1 VTEQS
6 AQGFFICPVLERGV
20 RNLKPD
26 NKFVTEAIMEI
37 EGLEI
42 VRVELKYCERC
53 GGLWLRIWGT
63 EDVYCPPC
71 TEEMLDLPISR
82 KGRKPRLPVNDQ
94 VDPEGEYEDWSGVYG
109 EGGNA

>member
-1 VTEQS
+1 
-6 AQGFFICPVLERGV
+6 
-20 RNLKPD
+20 
-26 NKFVTEAIMEI
+26 MEI

>member
-6 AQGFFICPVLERGV
+6 AQGFFIWPKLERGA

-26 NKFVTEAIMEI
+26 NKVATEAIMEI

-53 GGLWLRIWGT
+53 GGLWLRIWGS
-63 EDVYCPPC
+63 EDVYCPDC
-71 TEEMLDLPISR
+71 IEEVLELPIGR
-82 KGRKPRLPVNDQ
+82 KGRKPRLQMNDSK
-94 VDPEGEYEDWSGVYG
+94 GHCEDWSGVYG
-109 EGGNA
+109 KGGNA